1 MSLPARASNLIATMS
16 KRNTASLPGGGEVL
30 HFMRLIWAI
39 DHELER
45 LSKRMETSHG
55 VTVAQRMTL
64 LLIGRD
70 PETSAAQLAGMM
82 HMHAG
87 TMSGIL
93 KRLEA
98 GGYIERRSHAGDAR
112 RHTLQ
117 LTAKGV
123 AVNRRRRGTLEHIVR
138 TLLQSHSPAEIAG
151 SERVLGALAA
161 RLRDTADV

>member
-1 MSLPARASNLIATMS
+1 MSTRSAASPPTS
-16 KRNTASLPGGGEVL
+16 DDVL
-30 HFMRLIWAI
+30 RFMRLIWAI

-70 PETSAAQLAGMM
+70 RDASAAQLAAMM

-98 GGYIERRSHAGDAR
+98 GGYIARRSHAADAR
-112 RHTLQ
+112 RHTLH
-117 LTAKGV
+117 LTDKGIR
-123 AVNRRRRGTLEHIVR
+123 VNRQRRGTLENIVR
-138 TLLQSHSPAEIAG
+138 TLLRSHANTEIAAA
-151 SERVLGALAA
+151 ERVLGALAT
-161 RLRDTADV
+161 RLRVTADE

>member
-1 MSLPARASNLIATMS
+1 MS
-16 KRNTASLPGGGEVL
+16 KSTAAAPPDTDNVI
-30 HFMRLIWAI
+30 HFMRLIWAF

-45 LSKRMETSHG
+45 VSKRMETSHG

-70 PETSAAQLAGMM
+70 PETSAAQLATLM

-98 GGYIERRSHAGDAR
+98 GGYLARRSHAGDGR
-112 RHTLQ
+112 RHSLTLTPKG
-117 LTAKGV
+117 LT
-123 AVNRRRRGTLEHIVR
+123 VNRQRRGTLENIVR
-138 TLLQSHSPAEIAG
+138 TLLRSHAASDIAAAERI
-151 SERVLGALAA
+151 LTALAT

>member
-1 MSLPARASNLIATMS
+1 MKKRSAATLPDGDR
-16 KRNTASLPGGGEVL
+16 VL
-30 HFMRLIWAI
+30 QFMRTIWAI

-45 LSKRMETSHG
+45 VSKRMENSHG

-70 PETSAAQLAGMM
+70 PDASAAGLAALM

-98 GGYIERRSHAGDAR
+98 GGFIARRSYEGDAR
-112 RHTLQ
+112 RHALTL
-117 LTAKGV
+117 TPKGA
-123 AVNRRRRGTLEHIVR
+123 AVNRQRRGTLEDTVR
-138 TLLQSHSPAEIAG
+138 GLLKSHKASEVAAA
-151 SERVLGALAA
+151 ERVLGGLAL
-161 RLRDTADV
+161 RLRETAGA

>member
-1 MSLPARASNLIATMS
+1 MTKLRAATLPDGDR
-16 KRNTASLPGGGEVL
+16 VL
-30 HFMRLIWAI
+30 RFMRTIWAI

-45 LSKRMETSHG
+45 VSKRMENSHG

-70 PETSAAQLAGMM
+70 PDASAAGLAALM

-98 GGYIERRSHAGDAR
+98 GGYLARRSHAGDGR
-112 RHTLQ
+112 RHSLTLTPKG
-117 LTAKGV
+117 LT
-123 AVNRRRRGTLEHIVR
+123 VNRQRRGTLENIVR
-138 TLLQSHSPAEIAG
+138 TLLRSHAASDIAAAERI
-151 SERVLGALAA
+151 LTALAT

>member
-1 MSLPARASNLIATMS
+1 MA
-16 KRNTASLPGGGEVL
+16 KRSAVPGPDGDRVL
-30 HFMRLIWAI
+30 RFMRLIWAI

-45 LSKRMETSHG
+45 VSKRMETSHG

-70 PETSAAQLAGMM
+70 PEASAAQLATLM
-82 HMHAG
+82 HVHAG

-112 RHTLQ
+112 RHTLA
-117 LTAKGV
+117 LTQKGV
-123 AVNRRRRGTLEHIVR
+123 TVNRQRRGTLENIVR
-138 TLLQSHSPAEIAG
+138 TLLRAHPPAEIAAA
-151 SERVLGALAA
+151 ERVLTAL
-161 RLRDTADV
+161 

>member
-1 MSLPARASNLIATMS
+1 MS
-16 KRNTASLPGGGEVL
+16 KRSAAPPPTGDDVL
-30 HFMRLIWAI
+30 RFMRLIWAI

-70 PETSAAQLAGMM
+70 PDASAAQLAGMM
-82 HMHAG
+82 HVHAG

-98 GGYIERRSHAGDAR
+98 GGYIARRSHAGDAR
-112 RHTLQ
+112 RHTLH
-117 LTAKGV
+117 LTDKGIQ
-123 AVNRRRRGTLEHIVR
+123 VNRQRRGTLENIVR
-138 TLLQSHSPAEIAG
+138 TLLRSHASAEVAG
-151 SERVLGALAA
+151 AERVLSALAT
-161 RLRDTADV
+161 RLRVTADE

>member
-1 MSLPARASNLIATMS
+1 MSKSTTVTLPAAD
-16 KRNTASLPGGGEVL
+16 GVL
-30 HFMRLIWAI
+30 RFMRLIWAI

-64 LLIGRD
+64 LLIGRN
-70 PETSAAQLAGMM
+70 PECSAAQLATLM

-98 GGYIERRSHAGDAR
+98 GGYIARRSYAGDAR

-117 LTAKGV
+117 LTAKGL
-123 AVNRRRRGTLEHIVR
+123 AVNRRRKGTLEHIVR
-138 TLLQSHSPAEIAG
+138 TLLRSHSPAEIAG
-151 SERVLGALAA
+151 SERVLTALAA
-161 RLRDTADV
+161 RLRDTSDV

>member
-1 MSLPARASNLIATMS
+1 MS
-16 KRNTASLPGGGEVL
+16 KPPAAAPPADSVI

-45 LSKRMETSHG
+45 VSKRMETSHG

-70 PETSAAQLAGMM
+70 PEASAAQLATLM
-82 HMHAG
+82 HVHAG

-98 GGYIERRSHAGDAR
+98 GGYIARRSHAGDGR
-112 RHTLQ
+112 RHSLT
-117 LTAKGV
+117 LTAKGL
-123 AVNRRRRGTLEHIVR
+123 AVNRQRRGTLESIVR
-138 TLLQSHSPAEIAG
+138 TLLRSHAASDICRRRAG
-151 SERVLGALAA
+151 PDGARHAAA
-161 RLRDTADV
+161 RHG